1 MDRQRRFLV
10 VLATLAVACAAVQAL
25 TGIPELVLYL
35 TPLFL
40 IAALLLS
47 GHYVAE
53 DRIVAAW
60 RARRRPLLRRAPA
73 HQTVT
78 SNGARVTLHVNPDD
92 APEAGVTTSI
102 RVIKVAVPRGASFSF
117 RSC

>member
-1 MDRQRRFLV
+1 MDRHRRFLAMLTMLSLMCV
-10 VLATLAVACAAVQAL
+10 VLQAL
-25 TGIPELVLYL
+25 TGVPELVLYL

-60 RARRRPLLRRAPA
+60 RGRRPVRPRRAAPARPRPA
-73 HQTVT
+73 HELPLA
-78 SNGARVTLHVNPDD
+78 SLLARSPRSLRGPP
-92 APEAGVTTSI
+92 ARI
-102 RVIKVAVPRGASFSF
+102 AVLA
-117 RSC
+117 

>member
-1 MDRQRRFLV
+1 MDRHRRFLV
-10 VLATLAVACAAVQAL
+10 VLTTLAVVCAALQAL

-40 IAALLLS
+40 LAALLLS

-60 RARRRPLLRRAPA
+60 RACRRLLSRRVPQRPRQHRELPLASLLACSPRAPRGPP
-73 HQTVT
+73 H
-78 SNGARVTLHVNPDD
+78 LL
-92 APEAGVTTSI
+92 
-102 RVIKVAVPRGASFSF
+102 AVPA
-117 RSC
+117 

>member
-1 MDRQRRFLV
+1 MLTMLSLV
-10 VLATLAVACAAVQAL
+10 CVALQAL

-60 RARRRPLLRRAPA
+60 RGRRETYSRRAPERA
-73 HQTVT
+73 PQRRELPLA
-78 SNGARVTLHVNPDD
+78 SLLARSPRTLRGPPALLA
-92 APEAGVTTSI
+92 APA
-102 RVIKVAVPRGASFSF
+102 
-117 RSC
+117 

>member
-1 MDRQRRFLV
+1 MDRHRRFLA
-10 VLATLAVACAAVQAL
+10 VLTMLSLVCVALQAL

-53 DRIVAAW
+53 ERIVAAW
-60 RARRRPLLRRAPA
+60 RGRRATYSRPPA
-73 HQTVT
+73 RTRPRLDRQLPLA
-78 SNGARVTLHVNPDD
+78 SLLARSPRTLRGPP
-92 APEAGVTTSI
+92 AP
-102 RVIKVAVPRGASFSF
+102 AVV
-117 RSC
+117 

>member
-60 RARRRPLLRRAPA
+60 RACRKRLRNRRAPA
-73 HQTVT
+73 RPRQA
-78 SNGARVTLHVNPDD
+78 SELPLASLLARSPRSLRGPPHL
-92 APEAGVTTSI
+92 I
-102 RVIKVAVPRGASFSF
+102 AVHA
-117 RSC
+117 